1 MSHLE
6 ETVKRVRKWFVEG
19 ERQDP
24 TKIDIFL
31 TERCNLRCTFCNY
44 SSTSSEEVSKEMNDK
59 KVLRL
64 IDEICDMDTKIFGVL
79 GGEPFLR
86 KTILL
91 EVMGKVK
98 KHGIEGSIVTN
109 GTLLKREDVEKIVRM
124 EWDLIRF
131 SIDGLGEMHDNLR
144 GVKGAFDK
152 TMNNIKNFHEVKKAS
167 DSNFPTVEVNF
178 VLNNKNYTQ
187 LGELVK
193 RLSAYGVNFIYIL
206 PLIELTENAK
216 KLKIDKSNV
225 GEVNA
230 FLKSAEEICKQC
242 GIKSNIGEIIKK
254 NLFLYSND
262 MDKIILSGNEHLPS
276 CFLPWYTMN
285 INSDGS
291 VTPCAQWPKSEGIKL
306 NGTSLREIWFE
317 DFEEMR
323 KSIRKHLSEW
333 CSRCCVPLVD
343 ENMELKKLV
352 GV

>member
-6 ETVKRVRKWFVEG
+6 ETVKRIRKWFVEG

-44 SSTSSEEVSKEMNDK
+44 SSTSSEEAFKEMNDK
-59 KVLRL
+59 KVLKL
-64 IDEICDMDTKIFGVL
+64 IDEICDMDVKIFGVL

-86 KTILL
+86 KTVLL
-91 EVMGKVK
+91 EVMEKVK

-109 GTLLKREDVEKIVRM
+109 GTLLKREDVEKIVGM

-131 SIDGLGEMHDNLR
+131 SIDGLGEMHDSLR

-152 TMNNIKNFHEVKKAS
+152 TMNNIKNFHEAKKAS

-178 VLNNKNYTQ
+178 VLNNKNYAQ
-187 LGELVK
+187 LGEVVK
-193 RLSAYGVNFIYIL
+193 KLSAYGVSFIYIL
-206 PLIELTENAK
+206 PLIGLTESAT
-216 KLKIDKSNV
+216 KLKIDKNNV

-230 FLKSAEEICKQC
+230 FLKSAEETCKQY
-242 GIKSNIGEIIKK
+242 GVKSNIGEVVKK

-262 MDKIILSGNEHLPS
+262 MDRIILGGNEQLPS

-306 NGTSLREIWFE
+306 NGTSLRKIWFE
-317 DFEEMR
+317 DFEKMR
-323 KSIRKHLSEW
+323 ESIRARLSEW
-333 CSRCCVPLVD
+333 CSRCCMPLVD
-343 ENMELKKLV
+343 ENRELKKLA
-352 GV
+352 GL